1 MTEREEEVFKEWR
14 KVNSNKTM
22 MMTMNYNS
30 IRIQIQNIRS
40 IIMNWLQWLLLIVY
54 FNNFQLLHQSQ
65 LVVFLFFS
73 IVSFYLLKHKYM
85 QLYCRWVFNIFKIN
99 QDTMLYTLLFKSL
112 GSVVCWKKELNT
124 FTQQGG
130 IKLIK
135 TDNYN
140 VTKNSIHHR
149 IVKKKIHKNIKQQ
162 NCFQD
167 W

>member
-1 MTEREEEVFKEWR
+1 
-14 KVNSNKTM
+14 M

-40 IIMNWLQWLLLIVY
+40 IIMNWLQWLLFSVY
-54 FNNFQLLHQSQ
+54 NFQLLHQSQ

-149 IVKKKIHKNIKQQ
+149 IVKKKSTKILSSKTVFRIDNKKCFLSIKSSH
-162 NCFQD
+162 
-167 W
+167 